1 MRIGRKIA
9 ITSLLLAL
17 ALVAGCSSG
26 ETPAEEPAAEETTQE
41 AVSLE
46 GTSWNCISFNAGGVP
61 SEVPTDAPIT
71 AEFNDGTMSG
81 NATINSYSTSYETD
95 GGNITLGSEITTTKM
110 AGPDDKMRQES
121 DYLTAL
127 GTVKTFK
134 IDEKSGQLVL
144 FGAAQNTVARYNPAE

>member
-17 ALVAGCSSG
+17 ALVAGCTTG
-26 ETPAEEPAAEETTQE
+26 AETPAEEGSAPEETQE

-46 GTSWNCISFNAGGVP
+46 GTSWTCIQFNPGGVP
-61 SEVPTDAPIT
+61 RDVPAEAPIT
-71 AEFNDGTMSG
+71 AEFADGMMTG
-81 NATINSYSTSYETD
+81 NATVNSYSTSYETD

-110 AGPDDKMRQES
+110 AGPDDQMVQEA

-127 GTVKTFK
+127 GTVKSFK
-134 IDEKSGQLVL
+134 IQDNGQLVL
-144 FGAAQNTVARYNPAE
+144 FGAGQNTVARYNPAE